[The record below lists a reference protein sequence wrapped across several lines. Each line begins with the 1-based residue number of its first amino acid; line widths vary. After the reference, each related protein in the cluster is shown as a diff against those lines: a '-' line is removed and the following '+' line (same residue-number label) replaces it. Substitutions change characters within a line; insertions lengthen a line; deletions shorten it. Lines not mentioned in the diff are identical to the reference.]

1 MQDEEVKAPQAQE
14 MVDHEDDD
22 NDYAAADEYGEE
34 YEEGDAQ
41 EDEEMQ
47 RLKREKKEKFYNE
60 VDNEEFF

>member
-34 YEEGDAQ
+34 YEEGDA
-41 EDEEMQ
+41 
-47 RLKREKKEKFYNE
+47 
-60 VDNEEFF
+60 

>member
-22 NDYAAADEYGEE
+22 YDYAAADEYGEE
-34 YEEGDAQ
+34 YEEGDGQ